1 MDMVDFEMATD
12 RIIGGL
18 ESKKIM
24 TLEEKR
30 VVGTFSHSHLF
41 HTCIHPYIHTY
52 CCAAYHEAGHAVA
65 GWNLEHAD
73 PLLKVT

>member
-1 MDMVDFEMATD
+1 MDMIDFETATD

-30 VVGTFSHSHLF
+30 VVGTHASPALHNGM
-41 HTCIHPYIHTY
+41 IHPHYY
-52 CCAAYHEAGHAVA
+52 FCVAYHEAGHAVA

-73 PLLKVT
+73 PLLKVS

>member
-1 MDMVDFEMATD
+1 MIDFEMATD

-30 VVGTFSHSHLF
+30 VVGKIFTFTHFLLF
-41 HTCIHPYIHTY
+41 HIHTYIYTYIHT
-52 CCAAYHEAGHAVA
+52 
-65 GWNLEHAD
+65 
-73 PLLKVT
+73 VTQPTTRPAMQWRVGTWSMRIPC